1 VYVTNA
7 VKHFKWEPQGKRRIH
22 KKPSGREIR
31 ACRPWLDAE
40 LESVKPDVVV
50 ALGAT
55 AAQTLLGPRF
65 RVTEQRGKLLKAL
78 GIRFVATVHPSSILR
93 AKDDDSRKLAMQRFI
108 EDLNVAASLL
118 AGV

>member
-1 VYVTNA
+1 
-7 VKHFKWEPQGKRRIH
+7 VKHFKWEAQGKRRIH